1 MPAPT
6 MARMRAYSA
15 AAAPLSSCQR
25 PFRKLR
31 IVLLHSFVGSLTRLP
46 TFLGG
51 PGRASLGAVTAC
63 RLQRAT
69 CPAPIEAKSYQMPRA
84 GNVTP
89 PGAEPTPARRLLPV
103 TPPSR
108 YTLQSVV

>member
-69 CPAPIEAKSYQMPRA
+69 CPAPIEAKSYQMPRD
-84 GNVTP
+84 GNVIA
-89 PGAEPTPARRLLPV
+89 PGADSTAVRIVIAVTQPRR
-103 TPPSR
+103 
-108 YTLQSVV
+108 